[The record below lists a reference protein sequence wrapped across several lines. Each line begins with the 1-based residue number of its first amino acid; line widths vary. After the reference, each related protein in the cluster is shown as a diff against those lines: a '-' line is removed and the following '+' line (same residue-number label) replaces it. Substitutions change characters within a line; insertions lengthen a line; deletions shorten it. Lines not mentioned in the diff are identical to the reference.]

1 MQEIIIVNDK
11 FINDL
16 SSTLD
21 FMATSFIIMGIFIGI
36 FIMLFFD
43 FIHLVYRYYM
53 FKKNKD

>member
-1 MQEIIIVNDK
+1 MTEVIIVNDK

-16 SSTLD
+16 SSTLE
-21 FMATSFIIMGIFIGI
+21 FMATSFILIGIFIGI

-53 FKKNKD
+53 FNKNKD